1 METFQE
7 HLKVSY
13 LPSLAAEKGL
23 WSDKMV
29 ILILKRLNG
38 ESLSLGFYVQP
49 GTETLISMKVTKT
62 LVPQESL
69 KFYSPQDRMCYTQQE
84 FQPLYYNMVCRN
96 NMNKIYLLKLQHKR
110 DKHFEKEMKH
120 SYFSQ
125 QDSPSAYQTVYMLAS
140 FMK

>member
-1 METFQE
+1 METIQE
-7 HLKVSY
+7 HQRASY
-13 LPSLAAEKGL
+13 LHSLAAERGL
-23 WSDKMV
+23 WSDRMV
-29 ILILKRLNG
+29 IQIHKRLKG

-49 GTETLISMKVTKT
+49 GTETLISMKVTRT
-62 LVPQESL
+62 TVPQESMR
-69 KFYSPQDRMCYTQQE
+69 FYSPKERMCYTKEE

-125 QDSPSAYQTVYMLAS
+125 QDSPSAYQTVYTLAS